1 VSQLDRDTVPS
12 AVRDCVESQE
22 IVLDSRDVHGDFRA
36 DIQGLRAVAVGL
48 VALDHAN
55 VGPFDGGFVGVD
67 VFFVISGYLITSLL
81 LREADRTGRVSLR
94 DFYARRAR
102 RILPAAL
109 LVIVA
114 TLLLSVLF
122 LDGAAALLVGE
133 QAIWATFFAANIK
146 FAVDSTDYFAA
157 DQPASPLQHYW
168 SLAVEEQFY
177 LFWPLILLAALM
189 LLRKRLGGPHKPAIV
204 VLVVAIVASGA
215 WSLYSTEN
223 SPLSAYF
230 STTAR
235 AWELALGALGAA
247 ALPYLARIGP
257 ASRGVASWV
266 GVALIGYSAVAYEPA
281 TAFPGYAAA
290 VPVVGAA
297 LLLVGGH
304 GEVRGWGPQGLLS
317 LRPMRWIG
325 DWSYSLYLWHW
336 PLIIVVAYVW
346 EPVSGWSGVAVL
358 AVATA
363 LSAATYRWVETPF
376 RVAHVLTKKERGR
389 TRSLLLYPATVL
401 VVLPTVAVANHV
413 VESNVTDGGQAIS
426 LADYGQ
432 EPGDP
437 KPKFSKDKYV
447 ALVEASVLAAQN
459 GMAMPGNL
467 SPNPLELKES
477 VPDLGDCE
485 YFGVPAEELSLCPRG
500 DVDAD
505 RSMVLIGDSHARQW
519 IPALERIAEEEGY
532 VVYFLVREGC
542 PAVNQTPWK
551 ANGEGP
557 QTDCADFQDWAAETV
572 QELRPAVTLMGTDAN
587 ERGYAD
593 EDGNHV
599 DDDET
604 IEQMVESGMV
614 SQIERIKPY
623 SDRTVIIGDP
633 PIHEISPVKC
643 LTERN
648 PTLKGCLSPPEARS
662 QVMSEATRRAAD
674 AAGAEFL
681 VTEQWFCWDDLCP
694 TVVGRLITHRDIE
707 HISIPYSEYL
717 APEIKRKLGL

>member
-1 VSQLDRDTVPS
+1 VR
-12 AVRDCVESQE
+12 AVIREWGRASTAR
-22 IVLDSRDVHGDFRA
+22 LDSRDVQRDFRA

-133 QAIWATFFAANIK
+133 QAVWATFFAANIK
-146 FAVDSTDYFAA
+146 FAIDSTDYFAA

-177 LFWPLILLAALM
+177 LFWPLILLAVLL
-189 LLRKRLGGPHKPAIV
+189 LLRKRMGGPHKPAIL
-204 VLVVAIVASGA
+204 VLLVATAGSVA
-215 WSLYSTEN
+215 WSLYSTGH

-235 AWELALGALGAA
+235 AWELAIGALGAA
-247 ALPYLARIGP
+247 AMPYLARIGP
-257 ASRGVASWV
+257 TPRAAASWAGVAMIGWA
-266 GVALIGYSAVAYEPA
+266 ALAYEPA
-281 TAFPGYAAA
+281 TPFPGYAAA
-290 VPVVGAA
+290 LPVVGAA
-297 LLLVGGH
+297 LLLIGGH
-304 GEVRGWGPQGLLS
+304 GAVRSWGPQGLLS
-317 LRPMRWIG
+317 IAPMRRIG

-336 PLIIVVAYVW
+336 PLIIVAAYIW
-346 EPVSGWSGVAVL
+346 EPVSGWRGVAVL
-358 AVATA
+358 VVATA

-376 RVAHVLTKKERGR
+376 RVAPVLTKKERGR
-389 TRSLLLYPATVL
+389 TRSLLLYPAMVV

-413 VESNVTDGGQAIS
+413 VESNVTDGGPAIS
-426 LADYGQ
+426 LSDYGQ
-432 EPGDP
+432 TPGEPNA
-437 KPKFSKDKYV
+437 KLSKDPYV

-459 GMAMPGNL
+459 GMEMPANL
-467 SPNPLELKES
+467 SPNPLELKQS

-485 YFGVPAEELSLCPRG
+485 YFGVAVEDLSLCPRG

-505 RSMVLIGDSHARQW
+505 RTMVLIGDSHARQW

-532 VVYFLVREGC
+532 LAYFLVREGC
-542 PAVNQTPWK
+542 PAVDQTPWK

-557 QTDCADFQDWAAETV
+557 QYDCADFQDWAAETV
-572 QELRPAVTLMGTDAN
+572 RELRPAITLMGTDAN

-593 EDGNHV
+593 EEGDHV

-604 IEQMVESGMV
+604 IAEMVESGMV
-614 SQIERIKPY
+614 AQIERIKPY
-623 SDRTVIIGDP
+623 SDRTVILGDP

-643 LTERN
+643 LTTRN
-648 PTLKGCLSPPEARS
+648 PTLEGCLSPPEPRS
-662 QVMSEATRRAAD
+662 MVMAEATHRAAD
-674 AAGAEFL
+674 TAGAEFL
-681 VTEQWFCWDDLCP
+681 VTEQWFCWDGLCP
-694 TVVGRLITHRDIE
+694 TVVGRLVTHRDVE
-707 HISIPYSEYL
+707 HISIPYAEYL
-717 APEIKRKLGL
+717 APEIKRTLGL